1 MKCSCGGK
9 AAVVESRSPD
19 SCAAHQ
25 AGKLNKRVRDV
36 VAWYTAD
43 WVARRRVCVLCKKT
57 MMTVELSLE
66 DLSDG
71 WRRND

>member
-1 MKCSCGGK
+1 MKCPCGGK

-25 AGKLNKRVRDV
+25 VGKLNKRARDV

-43 WVARRRVCVLCKKT
+43 WVARRRVCALCFET
-57 MMTVELSLE
+57 ILTVELSLE

-71 WRRND
+71 WKRND